1 MMALRID
8 IIDSLCQLK
17 SKVSNMSLLNK
28 PIMPPTMP
36 GSKDIE
42 IRIVELLEM
51 GDEQLMAEMERSFL
65 LSDERHQR
73 ISETLEEMIQEV
85 DRLLLRVD
93 DMEAEPL
100 NDGDKRSNAR

>member
-1 MMALRID
+1 
-8 IIDSLCQLK
+8 
-17 SKVSNMSLLNK
+17 
-28 PIMPPTMP
+28 MP

-42 IRIVELLEM
+42 RRIVEMLDM

-85 DRLLLRVD
+85 DGLLDRID
-93 DMEAEPL
+93 EMETESL
-100 NDGDKRSNAR
+100 NDEDKHSNAR